1 MSTFEQ
7 EQLLGYLLDA
17 LDDSERGS
25 FQRRLI
31 REPDLRGE
39 LASVGER
46 LRPLRTAVIEFEP
59 PPGLAERT
67 CRLVTVVSREWET
80 FAPRVVSGDLLSGTS
95 NRLSR
100 LPHAA
105 GRRTMSEAPTPPGWI
120 SRFRLVDLAASAAML
135 VVAAMLIFPAIGESR
150 FNSRVAACQSRLQDL
165 GVAMADYSDRHDGY
179 FPRIPAKGKLATAG
193 VYAPLL
199 ADAGLLKDSSQLSC
213 PGLGAVRHETF
224 RLPTTD
230 QLHSASEE
238 QLADL
243 RPRMGGD
250 FGYTLGYVEDG
261 RYHNTKNLGRS
272 HFALMSDAPGKI
284 SDGSYGSPSG
294 AGLQSLN
301 HGGRG
306 QNVLFEDG
314 RVTFVSTGRSAAKD
328 GDHFFTN
335 DDGLIAAGTHRDDS
349 VIAPSN
355 TAPIVYVGGQ

>member
-1 MSTFEQ
+1 MNTFEQ

-17 LDDSERGS
+17 LDDSEREL

-39 LASVGER
+39 LASVSEQ
-46 LRPLRTAVIEFEP
+46 LRPLQAAVLEFEP
-59 PPGLAERT
+59 PPGLADRT
-67 CRLVTVVSREWET
+67 CRFVTVESRGWET
-80 FAPRVVSGDLLSGTS
+80 FAPRVVSDDLLSDTS
-95 NRLSR
+95 NRPCRS
-100 LPHAA
+100 PHGA
-105 GRRTMSEAPTPPGWI
+105 GRGTMSEEPAPPGWI
-120 SRFRLVDLAASAAML
+120 SRFRLVDVAATAAIL
-135 VVAAMLIFPAIGESR
+135 VLAAMLIFPAIGESR
-150 FNSRVAACQSRLQDL
+150 FNSRVAACRGKLQDL
-165 GVAMADYSDRHDGY
+165 GVAMTDYSDRHDGF
-179 FPRIPAKGKLATAG
+179 FPRIPGKGKLATAG

-199 ADAGLLKDSSQLSC
+199 ADAGLLRDSSQLAC

-230 QLHSASEE
+230 QLRAASEE
-238 QLADL
+238 QLVDL
-243 RPRMGGD
+243 RPRTGGD

-272 HFALMSDAPGKI
+272 HFALMSDTPGNV
-284 SDGSYGSPSG
+284 SDSSYSSPSA

-349 VIAPSN
+349 VIGSSN
-355 TAPIVYVGGQ
+355 TAPIIYVSGQ